1 MPDTDKII
9 ETFTWNS
16 GITMVEE
23 YVELTYPLHPAIKH
37 QKYIYMWNGIHG
49 ILTRNLHNSYITKAV

>member
-23 YVELTYPLHPAIKH
+23 YVELNPPPHPAIKTS
-37 QKYIYMWNGIHG
+37 KYIYMWNGIQ
-49 ILTRNLHNSYITKAV
+49 